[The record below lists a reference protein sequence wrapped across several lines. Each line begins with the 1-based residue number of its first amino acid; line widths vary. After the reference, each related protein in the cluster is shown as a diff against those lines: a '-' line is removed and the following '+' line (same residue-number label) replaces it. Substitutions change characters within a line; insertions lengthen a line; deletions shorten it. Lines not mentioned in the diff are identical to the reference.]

1 MMDGG
6 MMKSSRKNSMGNEVP
21 LNAREAESSRSATTN
36 RMSFG
41 FHSDRSHHPTASDE
55 NAPINAPGS
64 PRRRRMSYDE
74 SKPASAKVAK
84 NQRLPTRINIRNHSN
99 TALGPLP
106 PLLGQA
112 QRRMSVGGAQCYAPH
127 AHPPFAA
134 ISTPD
139 SRTKRCTPSTNQASG
154 KRPRNGLSNHGLAT
168 AAARCSQLP
177 LAHRGPPDGGTS
189 CSRSG
194 SDSLHSGQ
202 ESVATDAIQVHPPNA
217 SGSILCVQYERG
229 AAPRQIPD
237 DAVLPDVPVNNEN
250 VAPSAFPAPSP
261 PSFDHLDAIRDAVRA
276 YTLLPKSERSSDC
289 EPVRA
294 IRELTGYVLTSP
306 VSFSPSTPRVESGAA
321 AATHGLLGSPSVTTR
336 AHKAD
341 VLHKLG
347 GDDIFRSLDAC
358 KLRDASVALQG
369 TQCRPEKDRG
379 FYRYVH
385 VPTGTEI
392 AAMAYEERYI
402 AVLNEACTRKW
413 RYLSHYF
420 DLLKQHDEE
429 KQKEMQAVAPSLSSA
444 QQGNVGSESASMV
457 ATKTPTSSTPAR
469 LLPLPSRDEAS
480 SDPEIAEAERELW
493 DKIDAALEEYS
504 HKVLMIQENRRG
516 DREC

>member
-1 MMDGG
+1 MDHDDGG
-6 MMKSSRKNSMGNEVP
+6 MKSSRKNSMGNEVP
-21 LNAREAESSRSATTN
+21 LTAREAESSKSTTTN

-41 FHSDRSHHPTASDE
+41 FHSDGSRHATASDE
-55 NAPINAPGS
+55 NAPINVSTS
-64 PRRRRMSYDE
+64 PRRRRMSVDE
-74 SKPASAKVAK
+74 AKPASARAAK
-84 NQRLPTRINIRNHSN
+84 NQRLPTRIHIHNHSN
-99 TALGPLP
+99 TDLGPLP
-106 PLLGQA
+106 PLLGQP
-112 QRRMSVGGAQCYAPH
+112 QRRMSVGGAQNAP
-127 AHPPFAA
+127 HPPFAA
-134 ISTPD
+134 ISAPD
-139 SRTKRCTPSTNQASG
+139 SRTKRCTPAADQASC
-154 KRPRNGLSNHGLAT
+154 KRPRNCLSNHDLAT
-168 AAARCSQLP
+168 AAARCSRLP
-177 LAHRGPPDGGTS
+177 LAHRGPPEGEWS
-189 CSRSG
+189 FSSSG

-202 ESVATDAIQVHPPNA
+202 DSVARDAIHVHPPNA
-217 SGSILCVQYERG
+217 SGSSLCAQYERG
-229 AAPRQIPD
+229 AGRRQIPD
-237 DAVLPDVPVNNEN
+237 DAFHPDVPVNDEN

-306 VSFSPSTPRVESGAA
+306 VSFSPSTPRVESAAA
-321 AATHGLLGSPSVTTR
+321 AATHGFLGSPSVTTR

-358 KLRDASVALQG
+358 KLRDANVALQG

-413 RYLSHYF
+413 RYWSHYF
-420 DLLKQHDEE
+420 DLLKQHD
-429 KQKEMQAVAPSLSSA
+429 QEMQCDGQAIAVQLSSA
-444 QQGNVGSESASMV
+444 QQGSINSESASTV

-480 SDPEIAEAERELW
+480 SDPEIAKAERELW

-504 HKVLMIQENRRG
+504 HKVLVIQESRRG